1 MPVKAVSDTA
11 TFAGNAPSAKQ
22 LLEEFANATSLGKAC
37 GYREE
42 AIAQYYSKEFAR
54 LIRKE
59 AKGPTA
65 DQDVDR
71 EVGIALVSAKMY
83 ANQRTEGRR
92 FTSEQCAMARNA
104 IDESVPR
111 AMTNH
116 NRLKLPMRRRIP
128 VTSKRIR
135 SLAAALLLGSLPML
149 CWCSDSPSNEP
160 PQIQREVISKNLP
173 QAETSHQRIFVS
185 FEGSPKMT
193 RILQEKL
200 RAKGFAVAD
209 DAASADARFKFNGT
223 YIISALA
230 KQDIVG
236 PLARCSNARSS
247 WTTRPPI
254 RITRL

>member
-1 MPVKAVSDTA
+1 MTKFMTNSPRLVLVSLAIGACLSSLPVKAVSDTA

-111 AMTNH
+111 GYD
-116 NRLKLPMRRRIP
+116 KP
-128 VTSKRIR
+128 
-135 SLAAALLLGSLPML
+135 
-149 CWCSDSPSNEP
+149 
-160 PQIQREVISKNLP
+160 
-173 QAETSHQRIFVS
+173 
-185 FEGSPKMT
+185 
-193 RILQEKL
+193 
-200 RAKGFAVAD
+200 
-209 DAASADARFKFNGT
+209 
-223 YIISALA
+223 
-230 KQDIVG
+230 
-236 PLARCSNARSS
+236 
-247 WTTRPPI
+247 
-254 RITRL
+254 